1 MTNNWVDWP
10 DTVHDSPDQQK
21 RYVSALDY
29 KLTPTSIDR
38 DSQRAAFVGRHGS
51 YITTLKDCTCID
63 FQSRHLPCK
72 HMYRLAMELHLYPG
86 NFYSYT
92 MGGVDWID
100 ASDLIDKLSIETE
113 KEFYYNYY
121 QTYKK
126 KDGYKRKKSPE
137 LDELIEKGYVIELA
151 PDTPKFRTVRMIF
164 DFYENYLKLKQYMER
179 KLYNNRYD
187 IYGDPLL
194 YPDDD
199 VSELLI
205 SKGFLDPSKVRS

>member
-1 MTNNWVDWP
+1 M
-10 DTVHDSPDQQK
+10 
-21 RYVSALDY
+21 
-29 KLTPTSIDR
+29 
-38 DSQRAAFVGRHGS
+38 
-51 YITTLKDCTCID
+51 
-63 FQSRHLPCK
+63 
-72 HMYRLAMELHLYPG
+72 
-86 NFYSYT
+86 
-92 MGGVDWID
+92 
-100 ASDLIDKLSIETE
+100 IDKLSIETE